1 MKPAPFEYHRAHN
14 TEEALQ
20 LLAEYGDEAKLLA
33 GGQSL
38 IPLLNFRLARPAHLI
53 DIGRITELS
62 YVRRDGDLLRIGAL
76 TRQSVLQES
85 QLFIDNCPLGAE
97 AIPYIGHQAI
107 RNRSTVGGSLAH
119 ADPAAEWPLVLSIL
133 RGNVVV
139 ASAHGQRSVPAGE
152 FFVTYFTTS
161 LMPDEMIYEI
171 QLPVLPAHYGW
182 SFQEIARRHG
192 DFALVAVA
200 ALVGLDS
207 EERITFV
214 RLAWG
219 GVGPVPEVADEI
231 EDQLLGQ
238 PPHPELLRRV
248 AKDAAA
254 RLNPDGDLHASAEY
268 RRSVAGVLGYRAL
281 LKAAERARRS
291 SDRPLGTLPP
301 RHGRDCQ

>member
-14 TEEALQ
+14 KEEALQ
-20 LLAEYGDEAKLLA
+20 LLSEYGDEAKLLA

-38 IPLLNFRLARPAHLI
+38 VPLLNFRLARPAHLI
-53 DIGRITELS
+53 DIGGITELS
-62 YVRRDGDLLRIGAL
+62 YVRYDGDLLRIGAL

-85 QLFIDNCPLGAE
+85 QLFIDSCPLGAE

-133 RGNVVV
+133 RGNVVI
-139 ASAHGQRSVPAGE
+139 ANARGQRSVSAGD

-161 LMPDEMIYEI
+161 LMPDEMICEI

-192 DFALVAVA
+192 DFALVAAA
-200 ALVGLDS
+200 ALIGLDA

-219 GVGPVPEVADEI
+219 GVGPVPKVADEV
-231 EDQLLGQ
+231 EDELLGRS
-238 PPHPELLRRV
+238 PRPELLRRV
-248 AKDAAA
+248 VQDAAA
-254 RLNPDGDLHASAEY
+254 RLNPDTDLHASAEY

-281 LKAAERARRS
+281 LKAVERARMRN
-291 SDRPLGTLPP
+291 DRPLSTMPP
-301 RHGRDCQ
+301 SNVGDCK